1 MWRPQ
6 HFLPLRR
13 WWWWRG
19 KRRQCRRHQR
29 QLLHQLFSPS
39 SSCLSQL
46 HGAVVVTS
54 SIHILVQTSHRKNTK
69 VSNLQ
74 QRGGPSLLHP
84 RHRLRSP
91 HHCSGAAITI
101 SIDVCLRNLESLLR
115 TLLPTFGTGIRMNC
129 RIRFPREAAVPPLPV
144 RTWVPLV
151 SAIYM
156 LAYTNI
162 KDVYPVYGAA
172 KAHMDLLKC
181 SSGEGAAASFFLGWG
196 FWSRG

>member
-74 QRGGPSLLHP
+74 QRGGQVFFILAFVFALL
-84 RHRLRSP
+84 
-91 HHCSGAAITI
+91 II
-101 SIDVCLRNLESLLR
+101 
-115 TLLPTFGTGIRMNC
+115 
-129 RIRFPREAAVPPLPV
+129 VPAL
-144 RTWVPLV
+144 
-151 SAIYM
+151 
-156 LAYTNI
+156 
-162 KDVYPVYGAA
+162 
-172 KAHMDLLKC
+172 H
-181 SSGEGAAASFFLGWG
+181 
-196 FWSRG
+196 